1 MNGQTYEDVPIGMY
15 AMRWCGTRWTY
26 CTGKCSECE
35 ETKGYSTGAETNDD
49 YFGEE

>member
-26 CTGKCSECE
+26 CTGKCSECPTLTVDTSTE
-35 ETKGYSTGAETNDD
+35 EYD
-49 YFGEE
+49 EEECVC